1 MACRDSKDL
10 PRRTVS
16 GKVLRDK
23 SFSIAKNINVNVVLS
38 NQATKADLKNAT
50 AIDTSKLAA
59 KPNLVS

>member
-16 GKVLRDK
+16 GTVLSDK

-38 NQATKADLKNAT
+38 N
-50 AIDTSKLAA
+50 
-59 KPNLVS
+59 